1 MFLDEYELKAVGGKG
16 GDGCCSFRREKYAP
30 RGGPDGGDG
39 GRGGDVVFMPTIH
52 RNTLY
57 HLGGARQYEAEKGR
71 QGTSADCSGRKG
83 VNLVLEIPVGT
94 VIYDAERGNL
104 LKDLDQAGESFVVSR
119 GGKGGRGNA
128 KFKTA
133 TNRVPRTFE
142 QGLLGEERSV
152 RLSLKLIADVGL
164 IGLPNAGKSTLM
176 STLSKAR
183 PKIADYPFTT
193 LEPCLGIVPGRD
205 SDSFV
210 MADIPGLI
218 EGAHSGAGLGD
229 RFLGHVE
236 RCGVILHLVD
246 GTADDVIANWRTVR
260 AEMEAYGNGLKDKIE
275 IVGLNK
281 IDALTDSAIVEK
293 YQALKEAGANNV
305 VKLSGATG
313 LGVPK
318 MLRALLVHIHNA
330 RAAEAPSQA
339 IAYQP

>member
-1 MFLDEYELKAVGGKG
+1 
-16 GDGCCSFRREKYAP
+16 
-30 RGGPDGGDG
+30 
-39 GRGGDVVFMPTIH
+39 MPTIH

-57 HLGGARQYEAEKGR
+57 HLGGARQHEAEKGR

-83 VNLVLEIPVGT
+83 ADLVLEIPVGT

-218 EGAHSGAGLGD
+218 EGAHQGKGLGD
-229 RFLGHVE
+229 KFLRHVE
-236 RCGVILHLVD
+236 RTRVLLHLVD
-246 GTADDVIANWRTVR
+246 CCSGASEEPETAYRVIR
-260 AEMEAYGNGLKDKIE
+260 AELAGYSDDLASRPSLVVATKVEDDASLERGRQLQEAIGQRVVPISAATRRGLPQM
-275 IVGLNK
+275 
-281 IDALTDSAIVEK
+281 IDAVTPFVR
-293 YQALKEAGANNV
+293 G
-305 VKLSGATG
+305 
-313 LGVPK
+313 
-318 MLRALLVHIHNA
+318 
-330 RAAEAPSQA
+330 
-339 IAYQP
+339 

>member
-218 EGAHSGAGLGD
+218 EGAHQGKGLGD
-229 RFLGHVE
+229 KFLRHVE
-236 RCGVILHLVD
+236 RTRVLLHLVD
-246 GTADDVIANWRTVR
+246 CCSGASEDPETAYRVIR
-260 AEMEAYGNGLKDKIE
+260 AELAGYSADLASRPSLVVATKVEDDASLERGRQLQEAIGQRVVPISAATRRGLPQM
-275 IVGLNK
+275 
-281 IDALTDSAIVEK
+281 IDAVIPFVR
-293 YQALKEAGANNV
+293 G
-305 VKLSGATG
+305 
-313 LGVPK
+313 
-318 MLRALLVHIHNA
+318 
-330 RAAEAPSQA
+330 
-339 IAYQP
+339 

>member
-83 VNLVLEIPVGT
+83 ADLVLEIPVGT

-218 EGAHSGAGLGD
+218 EGAHLGKGLGD
-229 RFLGHVE
+229 KFLRHVE
-236 RCGVILHLVD
+236 RTRVLLHLVD
-246 GTADDVIANWRTVR
+246 CSSGAIEEPETAYRVIR
-260 AEMEAYGNGLKDKIE
+260 AELAGYSADLASRPSLVVATKVEDDTSLERGRQLQEAIGQRVVPISAVTRRGLPQM
-275 IVGLNK
+275 
-281 IDALTDSAIVEK
+281 IDAVIPFVR
-293 YQALKEAGANNV
+293 G
-305 VKLSGATG
+305 
-313 LGVPK
+313 
-318 MLRALLVHIHNA
+318 
-330 RAAEAPSQA
+330 
-339 IAYQP
+339 

>member
-1 MFLDEYELKAVGGKG
+1 MFLDEYELTAVGGNG

-39 GRGGDVVFMPTIH
+39 GRGGDVVLVPTVH

-57 HLGGARQYEAEKGR
+57 HLGGQREYEAEKGR
-71 QGTSADCSGRKG
+71 QGTSSDCTGRG
-83 VNLVLEIPVGT
+83 GEDLMLEVPVGT

-104 LKDLDQAGESFVVSR
+104 LKDLRADGDRFVVSR

-142 QGLLGEERSV
+142 QGQPGEVRRV

-164 IGLPNAGKSTLM
+164 IGLPNAGKSTLI

-193 LEPCLGIVPGRD
+193 LEPCLGIVIGREG
-205 SDSFV
+205 DSFV

-218 EGAHSGAGLGD
+218 EGAHAGKGLGD
-229 RFLGHVE
+229 KFLRHVE
-236 RCGVILHLVD
+236 RTRVLLHLVD
-246 GTADDVIANWRTVR
+246 CSDTADVEPVEAYKVIR
-260 AEMEAYGNGLKDKIE
+260 AELEGYSADLASRPYLVVATKVEDDTSLARGRQLQAAIGERVVPISAAARKGLPQM
-275 IVGLNK
+275 V
-281 IDALTDSAIVEK
+281 DAILPFVR
-293 YQALKEAGANNV
+293 G
-305 VKLSGATG
+305 
-313 LGVPK
+313 
-318 MLRALLVHIHNA
+318 
-330 RAAEAPSQA
+330 
-339 IAYQP
+339 